1 MYFIVR
7 LLSDVQNMA
16 PGKRQRTE
24 IPLYTKYIIKDL
36 DSGSKQTDVAKK
48 YGINESTVSGIEKYR
63 QAICQEFE
71 MGERI

>member
-1 MYFIVR
+1 MYLIVR

-24 IPLYTKYIIKDL
+24 IPLSTKYDIIKDL

-48 YGINESTVSGIEKYR
+48 YGINESTVSRIKKDR
-63 QAICQEFE
+63 QAICQE
-71 MGERI
+71 